1 MKTHKIITLICLSL
15 WLYACN
21 DWLDVKP
28 ESKIDERKI
37 FSSEEGFKEALLGV
51 YDKMASAD
59 LYGKRMTMEFVDIL
73 GQRYKTSES
82 AYAYRHA
89 GAYDYAS
96 ADVTPQIEAIWQKA
110 YNAIADC
117 NNLLE
122 QMTGREN
129 LFTGDNYEL
138 IRGELYGIRAYLHF
152 DLLRLFGPVY
162 KENRTQ
168 KCLRYYDRFTQAI
181 LPDFLTAE
189 AFAVKVLDD
198 LKVAGE
204 LLANDRVKT
213 ENPRSKGSGD
223 SFLGYR
229 FNRMNFYAVEA
240 LKARVLLYT
249 GDFADAKIAAA
260 KVIAASKELRGTEA
274 LFPWVTQSEAD
285 NKQDPDRI
293 FHKEI
298 IFGLYVSSLPV
309 WQDGLFEGTDRTMVL
324 LPYKNRLEEL
334 FPNATDYRSNWFG
347 YAPSQDD
354 KIVCKYA
361 EPVNRNRYVF
371 EKVVPMIR
379 LSEMYLIAAECTA
392 DASEAIL
399 NYINPIEENR
409 RMLPYS
415 GNEDLG
421 DLLTTEYAREF
432 FGEGQLFYFYK
443 RRNVSS
449 VKDGSSMSSI
459 TMTPEKY
466 VIPLPVSEMKY
477 SEGSELK

>member
-152 DLLRLFGPVY
+152 DLLRLF
-162 KENRTQ
+162 
-168 KCLRYYDRFTQAI
+168 
-181 LPDFLTAE
+181 
-189 AFAVKVLDD
+189 
-198 LKVAGE
+198 
-204 LLANDRVKT
+204 
-213 ENPRSKGSGD
+213 
-223 SFLGYR
+223 
-229 FNRMNFYAVEA
+229 
-240 LKARVLLYT
+240 
-249 GDFADAKIAAA
+249 
-260 KVIAASKELRGTEA
+260 
-274 LFPWVTQSEAD
+274 
-285 NKQDPDRI
+285 
-293 FHKEI
+293 
-298 IFGLYVSSLPV
+298 
-309 WQDGLFEGTDRTMVL
+309 
-324 LPYKNRLEEL
+324 
-334 FPNATDYRSNWFG
+334 
-347 YAPSQDD
+347 
-354 KIVCKYA
+354 
-361 EPVNRNRYVF
+361 
-371 EKVVPMIR
+371 
-379 LSEMYLIAAECTA
+379 
-392 DASEAIL
+392 
-399 NYINPIEENR
+399 
-409 RMLPYS
+409 
-415 GNEDLG
+415 
-421 DLLTTEYAREF
+421 
-432 FGEGQLFYFYK
+432 
-443 RRNVSS
+443 
-449 VKDGSSMSSI
+449 
-459 TMTPEKY
+459 
-466 VIPLPVSEMKY
+466 
-477 SEGSELK
+477 